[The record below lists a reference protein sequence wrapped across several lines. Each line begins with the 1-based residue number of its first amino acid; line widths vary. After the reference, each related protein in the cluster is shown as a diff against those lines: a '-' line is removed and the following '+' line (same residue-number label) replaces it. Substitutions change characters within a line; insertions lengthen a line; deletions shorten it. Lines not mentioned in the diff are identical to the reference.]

1 MKLQTVRY
9 DPSKPI
15 FFNSEKCFVLFLLDF
30 LFNFKSSNNQ
40 SVTISPHFSS
50 YIIPFLPFT
59 FSFGICSSSAY
70 FLAVLQSILCIFE
83 ISLIDND
90 LSFLKYLLVLISG
103 IVSFPFILYF
113 TSSLNYYI
121 R

>member
-15 FFNSEKCFVLFLLDF
+15 LFNSEKKFVLFLLDF

-50 YIIPFLPFT
+50 YIIPFLTLT
-59 FSFGICSSSAY
+59 FSFGICSPSAY

-90 LSFLKYLLVLISG
+90 LSFLKNLIELISG
-103 IVSFPFILYF
+103 IVSIPFNLHC
-113 TSSLNYYI
+113 N
-121 R
+121 